1 VLPAKGILYNDIWKI
16 QRFRKFNSIMR
27 QVMLK
32 TKLGTLLAV
41 LTVLLSGLA
50 GCNSATRVQSQDP
63 NFRFTRGKEY
73 FEQGKYY
80 KAIDDFNFVVLN
92 NPGDTRADDA
102 QLFIADAHYEVKE
115 YMVAASEYR
124 RLIQKYP
131 ESALVEQAR
140 YKLGLCLVQL
150 SPDYQLE
157 QQYTEQA
164 MNTLQGFLEDYPASK
179 YKEEVTKLIGE
190 LRGKMA
196 HKIYSNAHLY
206 YVLHHY
212 ESAVIYCDQLLNN
225 YYDTPWA
232 NPTRLEKAKSLVKL
246 DRSVEARTLLE
257 DLLSRNPKQQIQ
269 ENAKQMIEE
278 LQPSS
283 SAITQA
289 KGME

>member
-1 VLPAKGILYNDIWKI
+1 MTKG
-16 QRFRKFNSIMR
+16 
-27 QVMLK
+27 
-32 TKLGTLLAV
+32 KLGV
-41 LTVLLSGLA
+41 VSTVLALFLLGLI

-63 NFRFTRGKEY
+63 NFRFNRGKEY
-73 FEQGKYY
+73 FGKGKYY

-102 QLFIADAHYEVKE
+102 QLFIADAHFEVKE

-131 ESALVEQAR
+131 ESPLVEQAR

-150 SPDYQLE
+150 SPNYQLE

-179 YKEEVTKLIGE
+179 YKEEVTQLIGE
-190 LRGKMA
+190 LRGKIA

-206 YVLHHY
+206 FVLHHY
-212 ESAVIYCDQLLNN
+212 ESAIIYCDQLLNN

-232 NPTRLEKAKSLVKL
+232 NPARLEKARSLVKL
-246 DRSVEARTLLE
+246 DRSVEARTLLQ

-269 ENAKQMIEE
+269 EDAKQMLEE
-278 LQPSS
+278 LQPSP